1 KRTHRAREAG
11 GFFILRQ
18 ERTSAMLVMKFGGTS
33 VESAEAISRVARIV
47 ATRAADSPAV
57 VVSAMG
63 GVTDR
68 LVAAGN
74 AAAAGDRQGAADTL
88 HSIRDRHAI
97 AAQALL
103 GPQQSETIRKLEP
116 LFEQCSELLAEIAS
130 FKTISGSRSDRLLSF
145 GELLSSVLVADAF
158 RALGMPAVHVDS
170 RDCVVTDES
179 FTHAVP
185 DMDRTAAATRRV
197 MTPSLDAGCVPVM
210 GGFIARSTRGASTT
224 LGRGGSDFSAAIV
237 GAALGASRIEIWTD
251 VDGIMTT
258 DPRLCPEAEKID
270 EISFDEAAELAY
282 FGAKVLHPATLIPAI
297 DQDIPV
303 HVLNSRNPSSTGT
316 VIRAHA
322 HRGRSAFRAIA
333 VKKGVTLINVKAPRM
348 LMSYGYLRELFQCF
362 EHHGVPADLVS
373 TSEVSVSVAFDSKA
387 KVDSLA
393 ADLRRLGRVEV
404 EPNVAII
411 CLVGENIRGIVG
423 IASEVFGVVA
433 RAGVNLHMISQGA
446 SEINIS
452 FAVEEQ
458 SAAKA
463 VRALHEHL
471 FQNGHA
477 ARFMPAVSASEPA
490 QL

>member
-1 KRTHRAREAG
+1 AK
-11 GFFILRQ
+11 
-18 ERTSAMLVMKFGGTS
+18 
-33 VESAEAISRVARIV
+33 IV
-47 ATRAADSPAV
+47 ATRAAERPAV

-74 AAAAGDRQGAADTL
+74 AAAAGDREGANDTL
-88 HSIRDRHAI
+88 QLIRERHAV
-97 AAQALL
+97 AAEALL
-103 GPQQSETIRKLEP
+103 GSPHGETLRKLQP
-116 LFEQCSELLAEIAS
+116 IFEQCLELLAEIAS
-130 FKTISGSRSDRLLSF
+130 FKSLSGSRSDRLLSF
-145 GELLSSVLVADAF
+145 GELLSSILVADAF
-158 RALGMPAVHVDS
+158 RALRLPSVHVDA
-170 RDCVVTDES
+170 RDCVITDES

-185 DMDRTAAATRRV
+185 DMERTTAATRRV
-197 MTPSLDAGCVPVM
+197 MQSSLDAGCVPVL
-210 GGFIARSTRGASTT
+210 GGFIARSTRGTSTT
-224 LGRGGSDFSAAIV
+224 LGRGGSDFSAAII
-237 GAALGASRIEIWTD
+237 GAALGATRIEIWTD
-251 VDGIMTT
+251 VDGILTT

-303 HVLNSRNPSSTGT
+303 QVLNSRNPGGTGT

-322 HRGRSAFRAIA
+322 RRGRSAFRAIA
-333 VKKGVTLINVKAPRM
+333 VKKGVSLINVKAPRM

-362 EHHGVPADLVS
+362 EHHGIPADLVS
-373 TSEVSVSVAFDSKA
+373 TSEVSVSVAFDSNRN
-387 KVDSLA
+387 VDALA

-404 EPNVAII
+404 EPNAAII

-423 IASEVFGVVA
+423 IAAEVFGVVA

-452 FAVEEQ
+452 FVVEEK

-477 ARFMPAVSASEPA
+477 ARFAPAVVASEPA
-490 QL
+490 QM

>member
-1 KRTHRAREAG
+1 M
-11 GFFILRQ
+11 F
-18 ERTSAMLVMKFGGTS
+18 AMLVMKFGGTS
-33 VESAEAISRVARIV
+33 VESAEAISRVAKIV
-47 ATRAADSPAV
+47 ATRVAERPAV

-74 AAAAGDRQGAADTL
+74 AAAAGDRKSAEHTLQLIRERHAAAAEALLGSDHADTL
-88 HSIRDRHAI
+88 
-97 AAQALL
+97 L
-103 GPQQSETIRKLEP
+103 KLEP
-116 LFEQCSELLAEIAS
+116 LYEQCSELLAEIAS
-130 FKTISGSRSDRLLSF
+130 FKIVSGSRSDRLLSF
-145 GELLSSVLVADAF
+145 GELLSSILVADAF
-158 RALGMPAVHVDS
+158 RALGLPSVHVDA
-170 RDCVVTDES
+170 RDCVITDER
-179 FTHAVP
+179 FTHALP
-185 DMDRTAAATRRV
+185 DMKRTTAATRRV
-197 MTPSLDAGCVPVM
+197 MLPSLDAGCVPVL

-224 LGRGGSDFSAAIV
+224 LGRGGSDFSAAII
-237 GAALGASRIEIWTD
+237 GAALGATRIEIWTD

-297 DQDIPV
+297 DQDIAV
-303 HVLNSRNPSSTGT
+303 HVLNSRNPSGTGT

-322 HRGRSAFRAIA
+322 RRGRSAFRAIA
-333 VKKGVTLINVKAPRM
+333 VKRGVSLVNVKAPRM
-348 LMSYGYLRELFQCF
+348 LMSFGYLRELFQCF

-373 TSEVSVSVAFDSKA
+373 TTEVSVSVAFDSNRN
-387 KVDSLA
+387 VDALA
-393 ADLRRLGRVEV
+393 ADLRRFGRVEI
-404 EPNVAII
+404 EPNAAII

-423 IASEVFGVVA
+423 IAAEVFGVVA

-452 FAVEEQ
+452 FVVEEE

-463 VRALHEHL
+463 LRALHEHL

-477 ARFMPAVSASEPA
+477 SRFAPAVAASEPA

>member
-1 KRTHRAREAG
+1 
-11 GFFILRQ
+11 
-18 ERTSAMLVMKFGGTS
+18 MLVMKFGGTS

-47 ATRAADSPAV
+47 ASRAAERPAV

-74 AAAAGDRQGAADTL
+74 AAANGDRNGSGEIL
-88 HSIRDRHAI
+88 KEIRERHAV
-97 AAQALL
+97 AARALL
-103 GPQQSETIRKLEP
+103 GSAYGETLRKLEP
-116 LFEQCSELLAEIAS
+116 LFGQCSDLLTELAS
-130 FKTISGSRSDRLLSF
+130 FGSISGTRSDRLLSF

-158 RALGMPAVHVDS
+158 RALSLPSVHVDA
-170 RDCVVTDES
+170 RDCIITDES

-185 DMDRTAAATRRV
+185 DIERTTVATRRV
-197 MTPSLDAGCVPVM
+197 MTPSLDAGCVPVL
-210 GGFIARSTRGASTT
+210 GGFIARSLRGASTT

-237 GAALGASRIEIWTD
+237 GAALSASRIEIWTD

-303 HVLNSRNPSSTGT
+303 QVLNSRNPSGTGT
-316 VIRAHA
+316 IIRAHA
-322 HRGRSAFRAIA
+322 RRGRSAFRAIA
-333 VKKGVTLINVKAPRM
+333 VKKAVTLINVKAPRM

-362 EHHGVPADLVS
+362 EHHGIPADLVS

-387 KVDSLA
+387 NVESLA
-393 ADLRRLGRVEV
+393 ADLRRLGRVEI
-404 EPNVAII
+404 EPNAAIV
-411 CLVGENIRGIVG
+411 CLVGENIRGIIG

-452 FAVEEQ
+452 FAVDEK

-463 VRALHEHL
+463 VQCLHEHL

-477 ARFMPAVSASEPA
+477 ARFAPAVAASEQA

>member
-1 KRTHRAREAG
+1 
-11 GFFILRQ
+11 
-18 ERTSAMLVMKFGGTS
+18 MLVMKFGGTS
-33 VESAEAISRVARIV
+33 VESAEAIRRVAEIV
-47 ATRAADSPAV
+47 ATRRAERPAV

-74 AAAAGDRQGAADTL
+74 AATGGDRHGAAGIL
-88 HSIRDRHAI
+88 HEIRERHA
-97 AAQALL
+97 AAARALL
-103 GPQQSETIRKLEP
+103 GSAHGQTLRKLEP
-116 LFEQCSELLAEIAS
+116 LFEQCSELLSELSS
-130 FKTISGSRSDRLLSF
+130 FGSISGSRSDRLLSF
-145 GELLSSVLVADAF
+145 GELLSSILVADAF
-158 RALGMPAVHVDS
+158 RTLGLPTVHVDA
-170 RDCVVTDES
+170 RECIVTDES

-185 DMDRTAAATRRV
+185 DMERTAAATRRV
-197 MTPSLDAGCVPVM
+197 MLPSLDAGCVPVL

-224 LGRGGSDFSAAIV
+224 LGRGGSDFSAAII
-237 GAALGASRIEIWTD
+237 GSALGATRIEIWTD

-297 DQDIPV
+297 EQDIPV
-303 HVLNSRNPSSTGT
+303 QVLNSRNPGGTGT

-322 HRGRSAFRAIA
+322 QRGRSAFRAIA
-333 VKKGVTLINVKAPRM
+333 VKKGVTLVNVKAPRM
-348 LMSYGYLRELFQCF
+348 LMSYGFLRELFQCF

-373 TSEVSVSVAFDSKA
+373 TSEVSVSVALDSNRNVEA
-387 KVDSLA
+387 LA
-393 ADLRRLGRVEV
+393 ADLRRLGRVEL
-404 EPNVAII
+404 EPNAAII

-423 IASEVFGVVA
+423 IAAEIFGVVA

-452 FAVEEQ
+452 FAVEEK

-463 VRALHEHL
+463 VRHLHEHL

-477 ARFMPAVSASEPA
+477 ARFAPAVAASEPA

>member
-1 KRTHRAREAG
+1 
-11 GFFILRQ
+11 
-18 ERTSAMLVMKFGGTS
+18 MLVMKFGGTS
-33 VESAEAISRVARIV
+33 VESAEAISRVAKIV
-47 ATRAADSPAV
+47 ATRVAERPAV

-63 GVTDR
+63 CVTDR

-74 AAAAGDRQGAADTL
+74 AAAAGDREGANDTL
-88 HSIRDRHAI
+88 QLIRERHAV
-97 AAQALL
+97 AAEALL
-103 GPQQSETIRKLEP
+103 GSPHGETLRKLQP
-116 LFEQCSELLAEIAS
+116 IFEQCLELLAEIAS
-130 FKTISGSRSDRLLSF
+130 FKSLSGSRSDRLLSF
-145 GELLSSVLVADAF
+145 GELLSSILVADAF
-158 RALGMPAVHVDS
+158 RALSLPSVHVDA
-170 RDCVVTDES
+170 RDCVITDES

-185 DMDRTAAATRRV
+185 DMERTTAATRRV
-197 MTPSLDAGCVPVM
+197 MQSSLDAGCVPVL
-210 GGFIARSTRGASTT
+210 GGFIARSTRGTSTT
-224 LGRGGSDFSAAIV
+224 LGRGGSDFSAAII
-237 GAALGASRIEIWTD
+237 GAALGATRIEIWTD
-251 VDGIMTT
+251 VDGILTT

-303 HVLNSRNPSSTGT
+303 QVLNSRNPGGTGT

-322 HRGRSAFRAIA
+322 RRGRSAFRAIA
-333 VKKGVTLINVKAPRM
+333 VKKGVSLINVKAPRM

-362 EHHGVPADLVS
+362 EHHGIPADLVS
-373 TSEVSVSVAFDSKA
+373 TSEVSVSVAFDSNRN
-387 KVDSLA
+387 VDALA

-404 EPNVAII
+404 EPNAAII

-423 IASEVFGVVA
+423 IAAEVFGVVA

-452 FAVEEQ
+452 FVVEEK

-477 ARFMPAVSASEPA
+477 ARFAPAVVASEPA